1 MQAALAGLGR
11 GDRVRLIATDL
22 NAIPLTK
29 GFVAPQ
35 SAEWTQAMAAL
46 DERTPLGSND
56 MEKAL
61 TAAAASFGAD
71 SKNPRAVIYIG
82 DGSSRA
88 NLLSPEKIRQLTA
101 SLADRHIPVVS
112 YGVGPRVD
120 RQILGILAQQTGGL
134 VLDEPQGG
142 SAADT
147 GRQLAA
153 ATAATVAWPTAA
165 VKWPAEVGEVI
176 PKTVPP
182 LRSDRDT
189 VLIGTLKG
197 KEPLRIDASVDA
209 PGGAKTLSWT
219 AAVGKS
225 MDDNNYLPAL
235 VEQARSDG
243 GLSMPLVGS
252 ASLALVRQQ
261 IQAGGRTM
269 NQLAQQAI
277 ASKNLD
283 GAERLADAAL
293 QRDPGD
299 PEALAVKGAVARARQ
314 GGRDEG
320 GGEYAAASQRAGRRW
335 SERGRRAAGR
345 RRWSEPGRPAAGRRS
360 GRRGPCGSLRRGRE
374 GPDDRPPDRGAE
386 YRQPGPRPDA
396 DQPRTRHRDAA
407 AGNGEDQANSRN

>member
-1 MQAALAGLGR
+1 MSLPPVAAAATAGPRDIVILVSTSASQAGEYRTKAFAAVQAAIASLGH

-29 GFVAPQ
+29 GFVSPQ
-35 SAEWTQAMAAL
+35 SAEWTQTMAAL
-46 DERTPLGSND
+46 DARTPLGTND

-61 TAAAASFGAD
+61 SAAAASFGAD
-71 SKNPRAVIYIG
+71 SKNPRDVIYVG

-88 NLLSPEKIRQLTA
+88 NVLSPEKIQQLTT

-134 VLDEPQGG
+134 VLDEPQAG

-176 PKTVPP
+176 SKTVPP

-197 KEPLRIDASVDA
+197 KEPLRIDATVDA

-235 VEQARSDG
+235 VEQ
-243 GLSMPLVGS
+243 
-252 ASLALVRQQ
+252 
-261 IQAGGRTM
+261 
-269 NQLAQQAI
+269 
-277 ASKNLD
+277 
-283 GAERLADAAL
+283 
-293 QRDPGD
+293 
-299 PEALAVKGAVARARQ
+299 
-314 GGRDEG
+314 
-320 GGEYAAASQRAGRRW
+320 
-335 SERGRRAAGR
+335 
-345 RRWSEPGRPAAGRRS
+345 
-360 GRRGPCGSLRRGRE
+360 
-374 GPDDRPPDRGAE
+374 RGA
-386 YRQPGPRPDA
+386 
-396 DQPRTRHRDAA
+396 TAA
-407 AGNGEDQANSRN
+407 